1 MGGKRING
9 IEYIHLFNCNDFKKN
24 SLYDNLYL
32 TLKEIFWNAN
42 SADVSMQ
49 ANSYNYMLTNI
60 NFEDIPKDE
69 FRKILEL
76 LNRITYDKRWFE
88 FNDFE
93 EGEEI
98 HEEIH
103 EEEYIK
109 FDIWWQQFEE
119 LRVMLNKHYDN
130 IKLI

>member
-1 MGGKRING
+1 MAGKRING
-9 IEYIHLFNCNDFKKN
+9 IEYIHLFICNDFKKN

-60 NFEDIPKDE
+60 SFEDVPKDE

-76 LNRITYDKRWFE
+76 LNRITYDKGWFE
-88 FNDFE
+88 FIDLE

-98 HEEIH
+98 N
-103 EEEYIK
+103 EEEYIR

>member
-1 MGGKRING
+1 MAGKRING
-9 IEYIHLFNCNDFKKN
+9 IEYIHLFICNDFKKN

-49 ANSYNYMLTNI
+49 ANSYNYMLTNYTR
-60 NFEDIPKDE
+60 FGDVPKDE
-69 FRKILEL
+69 VNKILEL
-76 LNRITYDKRWFE
+76 LNRITYDKGWFE
-88 FNDFE
+88 FIDLE

-98 HEEIH
+98 NED
-103 EEEYIK
+103 EYIR

-119 LRVMLNKHYDN
+119 LRVMLNKHYNN

>member
-1 MGGKRING
+1 MAGKRING

-24 SLYDNLYL
+24 SLYDNLYF

-49 ANSYNYMLTNI
+49 ANSYNYMLTI
-60 NFEDIPKDE
+60 ISFEDIPKDE

-76 LNRITYDKRWFE
+76 LNRITYNKGWFE
-88 FNDFE
+88 FIDLE

-98 HEEIH
+98 N
-103 EEEYIK
+103 EEEYIR

-119 LRVMLNKHYDN
+119 LRVMLYKHCD
-130 IKLI
+130 KLTN

>member
-1 MGGKRING
+1 MAGKRING

-24 SLYDNLYL
+24 SLYDNLYF

-49 ANSYNYMLTNI
+49 ANSYNYMLTI
-60 NFEDIPKDE
+60 ISFEDIPKDE

-76 LNRITYDKRWFE
+76 LNRITYDKGWFE
-88 FNDFE
+88 FIDLKE
-93 EGEEI
+93 REEI
-98 HEEIH
+98 NED
-103 EEEYIK
+103 EYIR

-119 LRVMLNKHYDN
+119 LRVMLNKHYD
-130 IKLI
+130 KLTN

>member
-1 MGGKRING
+1 MAGKRING

-24 SLYDNLYL
+24 SLYDNLYF

-49 ANSYNYMLTNI
+49 ANSYNYMLTI
-60 NFEDIPKDE
+60 ISFEDIPKDE

-76 LNRITYDKRWFE
+76 LNRITYDKGWFE
-88 FNDFE
+88 FIDLE

-98 HEEIH
+98 N
-103 EEEYIK
+103 EEEYIR

-119 LRVMLNKHYDN
+119 LRVMLNKHYD
-130 IKLI
+130 KLTN

>member
-42 SADVSMQ
+42 SSDVSML

-60 NFEDIPKDE
+60 KFEDVPKDE
-69 FRKILEL
+69 LNKILEL
-76 LNRITYDKRWFE
+76 LNRITYNKGWFE
-88 FNDFE
+88 FIDLE

-98 HEEIH
+98 NED
-103 EEEYIK
+103 EYIR

-119 LRVMLNKHYDN
+119 LRVMLNKHYEN
-130 IKLI
+130 LK

>member
-60 NFEDIPKDE
+60 NFEDVPKDE

-76 LNRITYDKRWFE
+76 LNRITYDKEWFE
-88 FNDFE
+88 FIDLE

-98 HEEIH
+98 N
-103 EEEYIK
+103 EEEYIR

-119 LRVMLNKHYDN
+119 LRVMLNKHYETLN
-130 IKLI
+130 

>member
-1 MGGKRING
+1 MAGKRING

-24 SLYDNLYL
+24 SLYDNLHL

-60 NFEDIPKDE
+60 SFEDIPKDE

-76 LNRITYDKRWFE
+76 LNRITYDKGWFE
-88 FNDFE
+88 FNDLE

-98 HEEIH
+98 N
-103 EEEYIK
+103 EEEYIR

-119 LRVMLNKHYDN
+119 LRVMLNKHYD
-130 IKLI
+130 KLTN

>member
-60 NFEDIPKDE
+60 NFEDVPKDE

-76 LNRITYDKRWFE
+76 LNRITYDKGWFE
-88 FNDFE
+88 FNDLE

-98 HEEIH
+98 N
-103 EEEYIK
+103 EEEYIR

-119 LRVMLNKHYDN
+119 LRVMLNKHYD
-130 IKLI
+130 KLTN

>member
-1 MGGKRING
+1 MAGKRING

-49 ANSYNYMLTNI
+49 ANSYNYLLTNYTR
-60 NFEDIPKDE
+60 FGDVPKDE

-76 LNRITYDKRWFE
+76 LNRITYDKGWFE
-88 FNDFE
+88 FIDLE

-98 HEEIH
+98 N
-103 EEEYIK
+103 EEEYIR

>member
-1 MGGKRING
+1 MAGKRING

-42 SADVSMQ
+42 SDDVSMQ

-60 NFEDIPKDE
+60 NFEDVPKDE

-76 LNRITYDKRWFE
+76 LNRITYDKEWFE
-88 FNDFE
+88 FIDLE

-98 HEEIH
+98 N
-103 EEEYIK
+103 EEEYIR

-119 LRVMLNKHYDN
+119 LRVMLNKHYETLN
-130 IKLI
+130 

>member
-60 NFEDIPKDE
+60 NFEDVPKDE

-76 LNRITYDKRWFE
+76 LNRITYEKGWFE
-88 FNDFE
+88 FIDLE

-98 HEEIH
+98 N
-103 EEEYIK
+103 EEEYIR

-119 LRVMLNKHYDN
+119 LRVMLNKYYETF
-130 IKLI
+130 K

>member
-60 NFEDIPKDE
+60 SFEDIPKDE

-76 LNRITYDKRWFE
+76 LNRITYDKGWFE
-88 FNDFE
+88 FNDLE

-98 HEEIH
+98 N
-103 EEEYIK
+103 EEEYIR

-119 LRVMLNKHYDN
+119 LRVMLNKHYD
-130 IKLI
+130 KLTN

>member
-1 MGGKRING
+1 MAGKRINE
-9 IEYIHLFNCNDFKKN
+9 IEYIHLFNCNDFKNN

-60 NFEDIPKDE
+60 NFEDVPKDE

-76 LNRITYDKRWFE
+76 LNRITYDKGWFE
-88 FNDFE
+88 FIDLE

-98 HEEIH
+98 N
-103 EEEYIK
+103 EEEYIR

-119 LRVMLNKHYDN
+119 LRVMLNKHYN
-130 IKLI
+130 TLN

>member
-1 MGGKRING
+1 MAGKRING

-24 SLYDNLYL
+24 SLYDNLYF

-49 ANSYNYMLTNI
+49 ANSYNYMLTI
-60 NFEDIPKDE
+60 ISFEDIPKDE

-76 LNRITYDKRWFE
+76 LNRITYDKGWFE
-88 FNDFE
+88 FIDLE

-98 HEEIH
+98 N
-103 EEEYIK
+103 EEEYIR

-119 LRVMLNKHYDN
+119 LRVMLYKHCD
-130 IKLI
+130 KLTN

>member
-1 MGGKRING
+1 MAGKRING

-42 SADVSMQ
+42 SDDVSMQ

-60 NFEDIPKDE
+60 NFEDVPKDE

-76 LNRITYDKRWFE
+76 LNRITYEKGWFE
-88 FNDFE
+88 FIDLE

-98 HEEIH
+98 N
-103 EEEYIK
+103 EEEYIR

-119 LRVMLNKHYDN
+119 LRVMLNKYYETF
-130 IKLI
+130 K

>member
-1 MGGKRING
+1 MAGKRING

-24 SLYDNLYL
+24 SLYDNLHL

-42 SADVSMQ
+42 SSDVSMQ

-60 NFEDIPKDE
+60 SFEDIPKDE

-76 LNRITYDKRWFE
+76 LNRITYDKGWFE
-88 FNDFE
+88 FNDLE

-98 HEEIH
+98 N
-103 EEEYIK
+103 EEEYIR

-119 LRVMLNKHYDN
+119 LRVMLNKHYD
-130 IKLI
+130 KLTN

>member
-1 MGGKRING
+1 MAGKRING

-24 SLYDNLYL
+24 SLYDNLHL

-42 SADVSMQ
+42 SSDVSMQ

-60 NFEDIPKDE
+60 SFEDLSKDE

-76 LNRITYDKRWFE
+76 LNRITYDKGWFE
-88 FNDFE
+88 FNDLE

-98 HEEIH
+98 N
-103 EEEYIK
+103 EEEYIR

-119 LRVMLNKHYDN
+119 LRVMLNKHYD
-130 IKLI
+130 KLTYKN

>member
-1 MGGKRING
+1 MAGKRING

-24 SLYDNLYL
+24 SLYDNLYF

-49 ANSYNYMLTNI
+49 ANSYNYMLTI
-60 NFEDIPKDE
+60 ISFEDIPKDE

-76 LNRITYDKRWFE
+76 LNRITYDKGWFE
-88 FNDFE
+88 FMDLKE
-93 EGEEI
+93 REEI
-98 HEEIH
+98 NED
-103 EEEYIK
+103 EYIR

-119 LRVMLNKHYDN
+119 LRVMLNKHYD
-130 IKLI
+130 KLTN

>member
-1 MGGKRING
+1 MAGKRINE
-9 IEYIHLFNCNDFKKN
+9 IEYIHLFNCNDFKNN

-49 ANSYNYMLTNI
+49 ANSYNYMLTI
-60 NFEDIPKDE
+60 ISFEDIPKDE

-76 LNRITYDKRWFE
+76 LNRITYDKGWFE
-88 FNDFE
+88 FIDLE

-98 HEEIH
+98 NK
-103 EEEYIK
+103 EEYIR

-119 LRVMLNKHYDN
+119 LRVMLNKHYDTLN
-130 IKLI
+130 

>member
-1 MGGKRING
+1 MAGKRINV

-49 ANSYNYMLTNI
+49 ANSYNYMLTNYTR
-60 NFEDIPKDE
+60 FGDVPKDE
-69 FRKILEL
+69 VNKILEL
-76 LNRITYDKRWFE
+76 LNRITYDKGWFE
-88 FNDFE
+88 FIDLE

-98 HEEIH
+98 NED
-103 EEEYIK
+103 EYIR

-119 LRVMLNKHYDN
+119 LRVMLNKHYNN

>member
-1 MGGKRING
+1 MTGKRING

-42 SADVSMQ
+42 STDVSMQ
-49 ANSYNYMLTNI
+49 ANSYNYMLTI
-60 NFEDIPKDE
+60 ISFEDIPKDE

-76 LNRITYDKRWFE
+76 LNRITYDKGWFE
-88 FNDFE
+88 FIDLE

-98 HEEIH
+98 NED
-103 EEEYIK
+103 EYIR

-119 LRVMLNKHYDN
+119 LRVMLNKHYD
-130 IKLI
+130 KLTYKN

>member
-1 MGGKRING
+1 MAGKRING

-24 SLYDNLYL
+24 SLYDNLHL

-42 SADVSMQ
+42 SSDVSMQ

-60 NFEDIPKDE
+60 SFVDIPKDE

-76 LNRITYDKRWFE
+76 LNHITYDKGWFE
-88 FNDFE
+88 FNDLE

-98 HEEIH
+98 N
-103 EEEYIK
+103 EEEYIR

-119 LRVMLNKHYDN
+119 LRVMLNKHYD
-130 IKLI
+130 KLTN

>member
-1 MGGKRING
+1 MAGKRING

-119 LRVMLNKHYDN
+119 LRVMLNKHYETLN
-130 IKLI
+130 